1 MGEIYAE
8 ELQEFVGDG
17 VRSLV
22 EHLFLLLEFLY
33 KNNHEFM
40 EDYKLSIDLLY
51 LNNYF
56 LIKIFSQGSLSQKL
70 SLKNMMM

>member
-33 KNNHEFM
+33 KNNHEFVKDPS
-40 EDYKLSIDLLY
+40 EEI
-51 LNNYF
+51 
-56 LIKIFSQGSLSQKL
+56 IIF
-70 SLKNMMM
+70 